1 MNEWAKKAY
10 YAPQR
15 NEVSEFRNGSEA
27 DIAPV
32 NVMSAFDPKRTWQ
45 PVCAMSALPPKADIG
60 GGVRPWGPD
69 RLRQVNST
77 VGAGLSKG

>member
-1 MNEWAKKAY
+1 MSMNEWAKKAY

-32 NVMSAFDPKRTWQ
+32 QRDVRLGS
-45 PVCAMSALPPKADIG
+45 KADLCTAAING
-60 GGVRPWGPD
+60 T
-69 RLRQVNST
+69 LRR
-77 VGAGLSKG
+77 GIA

>member
-32 NVMSAFDPKRTWQ
+32 NVMQPASRAFSPRRF
-45 PVCAMSALPPKADIG
+45 PPLA
-60 GGVRPWGPD
+60 VRP
-69 RLRQVNST
+69 LS
-77 VGAGLSKG
+77 GLLLVLAE